1 MATATQSRPQGMTSS
16 APDTKRSTSGGGYNT
31 PGGTRI
37 DGLLTDGDNNS
48 TRSGGYFTPSL
59 GNKLDGTDN
68 DGYYNA
74 SGGKSTPNGVD
85 RHNSSQNYQSNSSQN
100 YQNGHHDDDGSLS
113 KGINSIGASGPN
125 GYNRSASYSSNKRPG
140 MNEQPSRSYI
150 KNRDSD
156 NHPGTGTPPGNQG
169 NTTVTTTFVE
179 FDDTTPSVTGG
190 PTATTGAT
198 GTSTPGTTGHTGNT
212 GTTSNIGNTGTT
224 GNTRTT
230 GTTGTSTPGQ
240 SGTAG
245 GLAVPTT
252 GQSGANTPGA
262 RSGQSFQSGTG
273 VMSGPAAGGFFPTGA
288 NARGTTPT
296 PQTPQGQ
303 GLNNSVNDNYVDR
316 PGNQLHHDDDDVFGV
331 NNANNAN
338 NTTNNVITGA
348 NGTSGISNRDLGPQ
362 ETLGNVQKRPQHR
375 HANKSHG
382 SQYMIVENL
391 PRQDSRATTPR
402 PDYTESAAHWDP
414 AAGAVVERSTPQHEY
429 PPHID
434 HDDHHDQLSP
444 TQDRRGSQQHNG
456 LRNAG
461 AAALGAGAGAA
472 AGQHFANRDQH
483 DHRNNQPYTDSRYH
497 DDGYGNDRSYGTND
511 RSYGGNDR
519 GDTRGVNFHDGAATG
534 QRLPQTDGRDYSDRQ
549 RQSQLPQQRYPD
561 SQQYQDQ
568 GRGGPTVAA
577 VGVPGQS
584 GRDNYDQDR
593 RYDSYNDQS
602 SRPRSRQTSFR
613 DRDDYRDVPS
623 RQQSQRDTL
632 PKSHSDRNNLAAAAT
647 GAGIGAGVGAGV
659 GSGMRRSASAGSGL
673 IRGNRDRRASGGGGS
688 IGHGSINRPSTADG
702 YRDRDRFRRGN
713 NGYDDRL
720 PPVEDYDEDDEVRG
734 LEPGQIVTP
743 SRQRALQSLSVLVDS
758 IGRVAHAVCEN
769 ELVGS
774 AARQGARHLQ
784 EDVVVPST
792 ADGYRD
798 RDRFRRGN
806 NGYDDRL
813 PPVEDYDEDDEVRGL
828 EPGQIVTP
836 SRQRAL
842 QSSTGRGGGGSDYDT
857 ASQQPR
863 SRSAFGHRPQPG
875 GQNGYDEFGAEDD
888 GYGRPPTRAGTVRST
903 RSRRPGT
910 SMSGAPRRGAF
921 GQGAA
926 LSTGTNPHDVLSR
939 QDLHE
944 RSSLAERALSP
955 NELKRLQGMEKKDA
969 KRLTKLM
976 KEEERAQ
983 SKSLHQAIADMKRLT
998 KLQKEAIAAESK
1010 SQRNLAK
1017 WTSREHKARLH
1028 FLKEKER
1035 YEAIEAKLR
1044 NAENDFE
1051 ERRDHAYG
1059 LTEQVAERNQE
1070 IDDMRALKA
1079 ADDRERAIKR
1089 TTLKHPGHA

>member
-1 MATATQSRPQGMTSS
+1 
-16 APDTKRSTSGGGYNT
+16 
-31 PGGTRI
+31 
-37 DGLLTDGDNNS
+37 
-48 TRSGGYFTPSL
+48 
-59 GNKLDGTDN
+59 
-68 DGYYNA
+68 
-74 SGGKSTPNGVD
+74 
-85 RHNSSQNYQSNSSQN
+85 
-100 YQNGHHDDDGSLS
+100 
-113 KGINSIGASGPN
+113 
-125 GYNRSASYSSNKRPG
+125 

-240 SGTAG
+240 LGTAG

-338 NTTNNVITGA
+338 NTTNNVITGT

-382 SQYMIVENL
+382 SQYMIVENF

-414 AAGAVVERSTPQHEY
+414 AAGAVVERTPQHEY

-444 TQDRRGSQQHNG
+444 TQDRRGSQHNG

-472 AGQHFANRDQH
+472 AGQHFANRD
-483 DHRNNQPYTDSRYH
+483 NQPYTDSRYH
-497 DDGYGNDRSYGTND
+497 DDGYGNDRNYGANDRNYGPND

-519 GDTRGVNFHDGAATG
+519 GDTRGVNFHDGAAPG

-577 VGVPGQS
+577 VGIPGQS

-743 SRQRALQSLSVLVDS
+743 SRQRALQS
-758 IGRVAHAVCEN
+758 
-769 ELVGS
+769 
-774 AARQGARHLQ
+774 
-784 EDVVVPST
+784 
-792 ADGYRD
+792 
-798 RDRFRRGN
+798 
-806 NGYDDRL
+806 
-813 PPVEDYDEDDEVRGL
+813 
-828 EPGQIVTP
+828 
-836 SRQRAL
+836 
-842 QSSTGRGGGGSDYDT
+842 STGRGGGGSDYDT
-857 ASQQPR
+857 ASQQAR

-888 GYGRPPTRAGTVRST
+888 GYGRAPTRAGTVRST